1 MGMDACKVVSTRES
15 PPALFGASYRS
26 RTERLWSWEGLA
38 RLPRAARRNRWV
50 FVGFLIDFPFAWLI
64 FLFVGSCRQLNLFI
78 KRPVFLPRRSF
89 RHFKWLA
96 GTKLEVT
103 FLGRIR
109 ELAPFWHPW
118 LATTFCILS
127 DLWDMKCVK
136 KYYIVLICIADSV
149 FMKESIK
156 HADASRLVS
165 NGS

>member
-38 RLPRAARRNRWV
+38 RLPRAARRN
-50 FVGFLIDFPFAWLI
+50 
-64 FLFVGSCRQLNLFI
+64 LFVGSCRQLNLFI

-103 FLGRIR
+103 FLGGIR